1 MSELEDL
8 IARAQSYEQA
18 FLARPEGIENL
29 FYYGDWDDGKLNQ
42 WWRALLATTTKGLKE
57 LDGGQQCLVYAS
69 KHYVL
74 KLRHN
79 VAGCHID
86 LRKSPDQALLEICKQ
101 YSEACK
107 ETRWCDPVAATYF
120 LLFDYLTP
128 QGLAA
133 VQKRVDCSYKARLAA
148 GALFFG
154 IDPYLVR
161 CNHATNYGMDG
172 ERPVYI
178 DWD

>member
-1 MSELEDL
+1 MPELEDL
-8 IARAQSYEQA
+8 QARADRYEQA
-18 FLARPEGIENL
+18 FLTRPEGIENL
-29 FYYGDWDDGKLNQ
+29 FYYDSWDDGKLNQ
-42 WWRALLATTTKGLKE
+42 WWQALLAETTKGLKE

-79 VAGCHID
+79 VSGCHID
-86 LRKSPDQALLEICKQ
+86 LRNSPDQALLDICGQ
-101 YSEACK
+101 YREACK
-107 ETRWCDPVAATYF
+107 ETGWRHPLAAPYF

-133 VQKRVDCSYKARLAA
+133 VQKRVDCSKRARLAA
-148 GALFFG
+148 GALFFA

-161 CNHATNYGMDG
+161 CNHAANYGLDG